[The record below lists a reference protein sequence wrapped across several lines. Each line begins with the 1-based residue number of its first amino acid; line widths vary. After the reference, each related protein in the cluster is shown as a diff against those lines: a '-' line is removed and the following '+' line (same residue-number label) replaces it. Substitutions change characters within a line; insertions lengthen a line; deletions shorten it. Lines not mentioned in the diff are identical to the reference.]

1 VRWRAVCVVVR
12 VFVGD
17 RGTRGGC
24 RERGRGDEGCGRSS
38 CANYVKPTLE
48 MLYTYL
54 HIILYISVKGGVFLS
69 RHCLG
74 GMKETEKRRKKSGTF
89 CVKTTDE

>member
-1 VRWRAVCVVVR
+1 VVVASVVEATR
-12 VFVGD
+12 VVVEV
-17 RGTRGGC
+17 R
-24 RERGRGDEGCGRSS
+24 
-38 CANYVKPTLE
+38 ANYVKPKLE

-54 HIILYISVKGGVFLS
+54 HIILYISVKGGVFPS

-74 GMKETEKRRKKSGTF
+74 GMKEREKRRKKSGTF